1 MINYDN
7 AFKGIDR
14 QYSKEID
21 MTKLNRN
28 INWWINSAKQH
39 KKMALRYSYKRSQ
52 EKCPICD
59 GIKYQKFVTI
69 YDYDYLQCLECGH
82 IYLRDL
88 IDEQDVKK
96 LYGGGEN
103 KNLQHT
109 VYLNE
114 ELYNKRVKQI
124 AEPKVQWISSKI
136 KKRKGF
142 WIDIGCGTGEIL
154 SAAKNLGYEVMGIDS
169 DEKEVEFAN
178 SKGIDVI
185 CDYINESNAH
195 KYLKYL
201 NKVNVLS
208 FFNILEHLEK
218 PKTFLKAIIN
228 NVSKGAYV
236 AIEVPRH
243 PSISSL
249 SNLVFNYVTCRHICP
264 PDHIHI
270 FTEKSMEILIKEAGL
285 NPVSIWT
292 FGQDVY
298 EFLMA
303 SLSSNNI
310 QENDFIEY
318 IIKSIPKL
326 QKSVDKVG
334 LSDTMIVLCNV
345 Q

>member
-124 AEPKVQWISSKI
+124 AEPKVQ
-136 KKRKGF
+136 
-142 WIDIGCGTGEIL
+142 
-154 SAAKNLGYEVMGIDS
+154 
-169 DEKEVEFAN
+169 
-178 SKGIDVI
+178 
-185 CDYINESNAH
+185 
-195 KYLKYL
+195 
-201 NKVNVLS
+201 
-208 FFNILEHLEK
+208 
-218 PKTFLKAIIN
+218 
-228 NVSKGAYV
+228 
-236 AIEVPRH
+236 
-243 PSISSL
+243 
-249 SNLVFNYVTCRHICP
+249 
-264 PDHIHI
+264 
-270 FTEKSMEILIKEAGL
+270 
-285 NPVSIWT
+285 
-292 FGQDVY
+292 
-298 EFLMA
+298 
-303 SLSSNNI
+303 
-310 QENDFIEY
+310 
-318 IIKSIPKL
+318 
-326 QKSVDKVG
+326 
-334 LSDTMIVLCNV
+334 
-345 Q
+345 